1 MKKAQTITVLRV
13 QLIILYIFWAVLLP
27 AYAQKTPAPFPVEDA
42 ITARLLRPNAPIDL
56 SPDGQWVAYTT
67 QDKSRNLPQ
76 KDERSTLFLPT
87 GVPGFVIGCDVWI
100 SNTKTNETKNLTEGK
115 GSSWG
120 PVWSP
125 DGRFLAFYSDRSGQA
140 RQWVWERSSGRLRQV
155 SDAIVRPFHPFEVIR
170 WTSDSKKLLV
180 KVLPENLTIEE
191 ANSLI
196 FGPPEQTENQTSN
209 GGPTVTI
216 YSSPAIAK
224 QAIAVKEQQD
234 SSRASN
240 KSDINNV
247 NLADLALIEIS
258 NGAVQRI
265 ARAIKVRWYRMSP
278 DGRNIAFL
286 VHKGFKSNNS
296 RQTQH
301 DLVVVSLP
309 EARSRV
315 LASNIQLSE
324 WAISVSWSPDGKLLS
339 YTEGGPQA
347 KGDCYIV
354 PISGGA
360 PRKVTESPHPPFDG
374 TSRSPLWD
382 GTGQFLYFLSAN
394 ALWKVSVT
402 SGAASEVTK
411 IPNRKLVEVVSPVGV
426 GRFWSADRGRSMYV
440 STRDDQTKRVG
451 FYKIDLTTGQYTE
464 LIEENKNYGPYLVFN
479 VDVSNDGETVVYCA
493 QDAQHGPDLWVA
505 GVDFKNPRRVTRI
518 NPQFDRYIMGESR
531 LVEWESVDGQKLR
544 GTLLLPSNYEKGKQY
559 PLIVWVYGGAF
570 GSDMVNQFGLD
581 FGSVYNLQLLA
592 TRGYAVLF
600 PDAPLRVG
608 TPMKDLTKTV
618 LPGVDK
624 MVELGIADSNRI
636 GVMGWSYGGYSTLSL
651 IVQTTRFK
659 AAVMGAG
666 HGNLFGSYGHMS
678 KQGDSWAIAWA
689 EEGQGRMGGSPWEF
703 RERYIENSP
712 IFYLDRVQTPLLI
725 VHGTLDRGVSPSLS
739 DEIFVGLRRL
749 GKEVT
754 YAKYEGEGHGIS
766 AFANQSDWCNRVIA
780 WFDEHLKNKSQVS
793 LASPTGP

>member
-1 MKKAQTITVLRV
+1 MSVLRI
-13 QLIILYIFWAVLLP
+13 QSIILCIFGALLLP
-27 AYAQKTPAPFPVEDA
+27 AYAQKKATPLPVEDA
-42 ITARLLRPNAPIDL
+42 IRTRLLRDNAPVDL
-56 SPDGQWVAYTT
+56 SPDGQWAAYTT
-67 QDKSRNLPQ
+67 QDKSKNLPQ

-87 GVPGFVIGCDVWI
+87 GIPGFVVGCEVWLT
-100 SNTKTNETKNLTEGK
+100 NTKTDETKNLTEGK

-125 DGRFLAFYSDRSGQA
+125 DGRYLAFYSDRSGQA
-140 RQWVWERSSGRLRQV
+140 RLWVWEKSSGRLRQI
-155 SDAIVRPFHPFEVIR
+155 SDAIVRPFNPFEVIR
-170 WTSDSKKLLV
+170 WTPDSKKILT
-180 KVLPENLTIEE
+180 KVLPENLTIEG

-196 FGPPEQTENQTSN
+196 HGPSEQSDNRISD
-209 GGPTVTI
+209 GGPTVTV
-216 YSSPAIAK
+216 YSSPATK
-224 QAIAVKEQQD
+224 QAGSAKEQQD
-234 SSRASN
+234 TSLSSN
-240 KSDINNV
+240 QSDINNV
-247 NLADLALIEIS
+247 YLADLALIDIA
-258 NGAVQRI
+258 NGAVHRI
-265 ARAIKVRWYRMSP
+265 ARATKVRWYRVSP
-278 DGRNIAFL
+278 DGSNIAFL
-286 VHKGFKSNNS
+286 AHKGLKSNNS
-296 RQTQH
+296 RQSQH

-315 LASNIQLSE
+315 VASNIPLSE
-324 WAISVSWSPDGKLLS
+324 WAVSISWSPDGKLLS

-354 PISGGA
+354 PVSGGA

-382 GTGQFLYFLSAN
+382 ETGQFLYFFGSN

-411 IPNRKLVEVVSPVGV
+411 IPNRKLVEVVSPAGG
-426 GRFWSADRGRSMYV
+426 GRFWSPDRGRSMYIG
-440 STRDDQTKRVG
+440 TRDDETKRVG

-479 VDVSNDGETVVYCA
+479 VDVSNDGETVIYYA
-493 QDAQHGPDLWVA
+493 QDAQQSPDLWMA
-505 GVDFKNPRRVTRI
+505 GIDFKNPRRLTRI
-518 NPQFDRYIMGESR
+518 NAQFDRYIMGESR
-531 LVEWESVDGQKLR
+531 LVDWESVDGQRLR
-544 GTLLLPSNYEKGKQY
+544 GALLLPSNYEKGKRY
-559 PLIVWVYGGAF
+559 PLIVWVYGGYS
-570 GSDMVNQFGLD
+570 GSDTVNRFGLD
-581 FGSVYNLQLLA
+581 FASVYNLQLLA

-608 TPMKDLTKTV
+608 TPMQDLGKTV

-624 MVELGIADSNRI
+624 IVELGIADSNRV

-666 HGNLFGSYGHMS
+666 LGNLFSMYGQMS
-678 KQGDSWAIAWA
+678 KQGTSWAVAWA

-725 VHGTLDRGVSPSLS
+725 VHGTLDLGMSSFIS

-749 GKEVT
+749 GKDVT
-754 YAKYEGEGHGIS
+754 YAKYEGEGHGIL

-793 LASPTGP
+793 LASETGP